1 MTSAERPA
9 PLRATWPQRTHACG
23 ALRLEHVGQA
33 VTLNGWV
40 HRRRDQGGLIFIDL
54 RDRYGI
60 TQIVVNRDGAPDA
73 HAAASR
79 ARSEYVL
86 SVSGAVRARP
96 DGTANPDLATG
107 DIELG
112 VDTVTVL
119 AESKAPPFEITAE
132 TNVDESVRLRYRYLD
147 LRRRRLRELIE
158 LRHEVVREMRE
169 YLWARDFLEL
179 ETPTLVRS
187 TPEGSR
193 DFVVPSRLHPGNF
206 YALPQSPQQMKQLI
220 MVAGLDRYFQLA
232 RCYRDED
239 LRADRVFE
247 HTQLDIEMAFVE
259 REDLLE
265 LIESLYL
272 HIVDKLSSQ
281 ALAEVPFP
289 RISHAEAV
297 RRFGTDKPDVRFG
310 VELVDVAPD
319 VSGRGFR
326 AFDDAIADGGQVKA
340 VVAPGIAGYS
350 RRQVS
355 ALQDIVQ
362 EAGAAGMAT
371 IALNDDGSIRSP
383 LARFFGE
390 DALRAAAH
398 NAGASQGDLVC
409 IVAGAAPVVAE
420 SLGALRVHLGRALDL
435 IQPNQLAFVWIID
448 FPLFEIDEE
457 SGGFTFS
464 HNPFCSPA
472 DDSFD
477 LLYTD
482 PGRALSKQY
491 DLICNGHE
499 IGGGSIRAHRA
510 KDLRRIY
517 QVMGYSDAEIDDS
530 IGHMLDAFTYGAP
543 PHGGIAMGV
552 DRLAMLLGGTENLRD
567 VTVFPKNQ
575 AGFDLMLGAPGP
587 LAPEQL
593 AELHLM
599 VSDEHEESA
608 AEG

>member
-1 MTSAERPA
+1 MTSAKRHA
-9 PLRATWPQRTHACG
+9 PLRATWPQRTHTCG
-23 ALRLEHVGQA
+23 ELRLLHTEQA

-54 RDRYGI
+54 RDRYGV
-60 TQIVVNRDGAPDA
+60 TQIVVNRDEAPEA
-73 HAAASR
+73 HAVASR
-79 ARSEYVL
+79 ARSEFVL
-86 SVSGAVRARP
+86 SVSGPVRARP
-96 DGTANPDLATG
+96 QGTANPDLATG

-112 VDTVTVL
+112 VHTVTVL

-132 TNVDESVRLRYRYLD
+132 TNVDESVRLRHRYLD
-147 LRRRRLRELIE
+147 LRRRRLRERIE
-158 LRHEVVREMRE
+158 LRHEIVREMRE
-169 YLWARDFLEL
+169 HLWARDFLEL

-206 YALPQSPQQMKQLI
+206 YALPQSPQQMKQLL
-220 MVAGLDRYFQLA
+220 MVAGMDRYFQLA

-239 LRADRVFE
+239 LRAERVFE
-247 HTQLDIEMAFVE
+247 HTQLDIEMAFVD
-259 REDLLE
+259 REDVLQ
-265 LIESLYL
+265 LIEELYL
-272 HIVDKLSSQ
+272 QIIGKLSSKKVQ
-281 ALAEVPFP
+281 EVPFP
-289 RISHAEAV
+289 RIQYADAI

-310 VELVDVAPD
+310 LELVDVAPD
-319 VSGRGFR
+319 IAGRGFR
-326 AFDDAIADGGQVKA
+326 AFDDALAAGGHVKA

-350 RRQVS
+350 RREVS

-383 LARFFGE
+383 LSRFFDE
-390 DALRAAAH
+390 DALLAAAR
-398 NAGASQGDLVC
+398 NAGANQGDLVC
-409 IVAGAAPVVAE
+409 IVAGTAEVVATA
-420 SLGALRVHLGRALDL
+420 LGDLRQHLGHALNL
-435 IQPNQLAFVWIID
+435 IEPDQLAFVWIID

-457 SGGFTFS
+457 HGGFTFS

-477 LLYTD
+477 LLYED

-491 DLICNGHE
+491 DLIGNGHE

-517 QVMGYSDAEIDDS
+517 QVMGYGDAEIDDS
-530 IGHMLDAFTYGAP
+530 IGHMLEAFTYGAP

-593 AELHLM
+593 KELNLALRDESPEPPQAE
-599 VSDEHEESA
+599 
-608 AEG
+608 

>member
-1 MTSAERPA
+1 MTSAERPT
-9 PLRATWPQRTHACG
+9 PLRATWPQRTHTCG
-23 ALRLEHVGQA
+23 ELRLSQAGQA

-54 RDRYGI
+54 RDRYGL
-60 TQIVVNRDGAPDA
+60 TQIVINRDESPAA
-73 HAAASR
+73 HEAAGR

-86 SVSGAVRARP
+86 SVGGQVRARP
-96 DGTANPDLATG
+96 DGTANPGLATG
-107 DIELG
+107 EVELG
-112 VDTVTVL
+112 VHTVTVL

-147 LRRRRLRELIE
+147 LRRRRLRKLIE
-158 LRHEVVREMRE
+158 LRHEIVREMRE
-169 YLWARDFLEL
+169 YLWGRDFLEL

-247 HTQLDIEMAFVE
+247 HTQLDIEMAFVD

-265 LIESLYL
+265 LIEELYL
-272 HIVDKLSSQ
+272 QIADKLASQ

-289 RISHAEAV
+289 RIRHAEAM

-310 VELVDVAPD
+310 LELVDVAPD
-319 VSGRGFR
+319 VAGRGFR
-326 AFDDAIADGGQVKA
+326 AFDDALDAGGQVKA

-350 RRQVS
+350 RREVS
-355 ALQDIVQ
+355 ALQDIVKNG
-362 EAGAAGMAT
+362 GAAGLAT
-371 IALNDDGSIRSP
+371 IALNTDGTIRSP
-383 LARFFGE
+383 LSRFFGE
-390 DALRAAAH
+390 DALLTAAR
-398 NAGASQGDLVC
+398 NAGGGPGDLVC
-409 IVAGAAPVVAE
+409 IVAGSPQVVAE
-420 SLGALRVHLGRALDL
+420 ALGALRLHLGQALDL
-435 IQPNQLAFVWIID
+435 IQPNVLAFVWIID

-477 LLYTD
+477 LLYED

-517 QVMGYSDAEIDDS
+517 QVMGYSNEELEDS
-530 IGHMLDAFTYGAP
+530 VGHMLEAFTYGAP

-552 DRLAMLLGGTENLRD
+552 DRLAMLIGGTGNLRD

-575 AGFDLMLGAPGP
+575 AGFDLTLGAPGP
-587 LAPEQL
+587 LLPEQL

-599 VSDEHEESA
+599 VRDEP
-608 AEG
+608 AETPPAG

>member
-1 MTSAERPA
+1 MTPAERPA
-9 PLRATWPQRTHACG
+9 PLRATWPQRTHTCG
-23 ALRLEHVGQA
+23 ELRLSHAAQA

-60 TQIVVNRDGAPDA
+60 TQIVVNRDEAPEA
-73 HAAASR
+73 HEAAGS

-86 SVSGAVRARP
+86 SVGGQVRARP
-96 DGTANPDLATG
+96 EGTANPDLATG

-112 VDTVTVL
+112 VHTVTVL

-132 TNVDESVRLRYRYLD
+132 TNVDESVRLRHRYLD

-158 LRHEVVREMRE
+158 LRHEIVREMRE
-169 YLWARDFLEL
+169 YLWERSFLEL

-220 MVAGLDRYFQLA
+220 MVAGMDRYFQLA

-247 HTQLDIEMAFVE
+247 HTQLDIEMAFVD
-259 REDLLE
+259 REDILQ

-272 HIVDKLSSQ
+272 QIVGKLSSQ
-281 ALAEVPFP
+281 TLAEAPFP
-289 RISHAEAV
+289 RISYAEAI

-310 VELVDVAPD
+310 IELVDVAPD
-319 VSGRGFR
+319 VTGRGFR
-326 AFDDAIADGGQVKA
+326 AFDGAVADGGQVKA

-350 RRQVS
+350 RREVS

-383 LARFFGE
+383 LGRFFDE
-390 DALRAAAH
+390 DALRAAAQ
-398 NAGASQGDLVC
+398 NAGASRGDLVC
-409 IVAGAAPVVAE
+409 IVAGAAEIVAE
-420 SLGALRVHLGRALDL
+420 ALGALRLHLGHALDL
-435 IQPNQLAFVWIID
+435 IQPDQLAFVWIID
-448 FPLFEIDEE
+448 FPLFEIDKE
-457 SGGFTFS
+457 SGGYTFS

-472 DDSFD
+472 DDSFG
-477 LLYTD
+477 LLYSD

-491 DLICNGHE
+491 DLIGNGHE

-517 QVMGYSDAEIDDS
+517 QVMGYSEPEIDDS
-530 IGHMLDAFTYGAP
+530 IGHMLEAFTYGAP

-552 DRLAMLLGGTENLRD
+552 DRLAMILGGTENLRD

-575 AGFDLMLGAPGP
+575 AGFDLTLGAPGP
-587 LAPEQL
+587 LLPDQL
-593 AELHLM
+593 AELHLR
-599 VSDEHEESA
+599 VRDEQEESA
-608 AEG
+608 NAG

>member
-9 PLRATWPQRTHACG
+9 PLRATWPQRTHTCG
-23 ALRLEHVGQA
+23 ELRLEHAGQA
-33 VTLNGWV
+33 VTLNGWL

-60 TQIVVNRDGAPDA
+60 TQIVINRDDAPEA

-79 ARSEYVL
+79 ARSEFVL
-86 SVSGAVRARP
+86 SVSGPVRERP
-96 DGTANPDLATG
+96 PGTANPDLETG
-107 DIELG
+107 DVELG
-112 VDTVTVL
+112 VQAVTVL

-132 TNVDESVRLRYRYLD
+132 TNVDESVRLRHRYLD

-158 LRHEVVREMRE
+158 LRHKVVREMRE

-193 DFVVPSRLHPGNF
+193 DFVVPSRLHPGEF

-259 REDLLE
+259 REDLLQ

-272 HIVDKLSSQ
+272 HIVGKLSSQ
-281 ALAEVPFP
+281 DLVEVPFP
-289 RISHAEAV
+289 RISHAEAI

-350 RRQVS
+350 RREVS

-383 LARFFGE
+383 LSRFFGE
-390 DALRAAAH
+390 DALREAAR
-398 NAGASQGDLVC
+398 NAGAKRGDLVC
-409 IVAGAAPVVAE
+409 IVAGSAPVVAE
-420 SLGALRVHLGRALDL
+420 ALGALRVHLGRALDL
-435 IQPNQLAFVWIID
+435 IPPNQLAFVWIID

-457 SGGFTFS
+457 TGGFTFS

-491 DLICNGHE
+491 DLIGNGHE

-517 QVMGYSDAEIDDS
+517 QVMGYSEAEIDDS

-593 AELHLM
+593 DELHLM
-599 VSDEHEESA
+599 VREEPEESPA
-608 AEG
+608 D

>member
-1 MTSAERPA
+1 M
-9 PLRATWPQRTHACG
+9 RATWPQRTHTCG
-23 ALRLEHVGQA
+23 ELRLAHAGQA

-60 TQIVVNRDGAPDA
+60 TQIVINRDEAPEA
-73 HAAASR
+73 HEAASR

-86 SVSGAVRARP
+86 SVSGAVRTRP

-107 DIELG
+107 DVELG
-112 VDTVTVL
+112 VQAVTVL

-132 TNVDESVRLRYRYLD
+132 TNVDESVRLRHRYLD

-158 LRHEVVREMRE
+158 LRHKVVREMRE

-272 HIVDKLSSQ
+272 HIVGKLSSQ
-281 ALAEVPFP
+281 DLAEVPFP
-289 RISHAEAV
+289 RISHAEAI
-297 RRFGTDKPDVRFG
+297 RRFGTDKPDVRFAL
-310 VELVDVAPD
+310 ELVDVAPD

-326 AFDDAIADGGQVKA
+326 AFDDAVADGGQVKA

-350 RRQVS
+350 RREVS

-371 IALNDDGSIRSP
+371 IALNDNGSIRSP

-390 DALRAAAH
+390 DALREAAR
-398 NAGASQGDLVC
+398 NAGANQGDLVC
-409 IVAGAAPVVAE
+409 IVAGSAPVVAE
-420 SLGALRVHLGRALDL
+420 ALGALRLHLGRALDL
-435 IQPNQLAFVWIID
+435 IEPNQLAFVWIID

-472 DDSFD
+472 DDSFE

-587 LAPEQL
+587 LALEQL
-593 AELHLM
+593 DELHLM
-599 VSDEHEESA
+599 VRDEQEESP
-608 AEG
+608 AEE

>member
-1 MTSAERPA
+1 MNSADRPA
-9 PLRATWPQRTHACG
+9 PLRAAWPQRTHTCG
-23 ALRLEHVGQA
+23 ELRLSHAGRS

-60 TQIVVNRDGAPDA
+60 TQIVINRDEAPEA
-73 HAAASR
+73 HASASR

-86 SVSGAVRARP
+86 SVAGSVRARP
-96 DGTANPDLATG
+96 EGTANPGLATG

-112 VDTVTVL
+112 VHTVTVL

-132 TNVDESVRLRYRYLD
+132 TNVDESVRLRHRYLD

-158 LRHEVVREMRE
+158 LRHHVVREMRE
-169 YLWARDFLEL
+169 FLWARDFLEL

-247 HTQLDIEMAFVE
+247 HTQLDIEMAFVD
-259 REDLLE
+259 REDLLQ
-265 LIESLYL
+265 LIEQLYL
-272 HIVDKLSSQ
+272 HIVDKLSSM
-281 ALAEVPFP
+281 AIPERPFP
-289 RISHAEAV
+289 RLRHADAI

-310 VELVDVAPD
+310 LELVDVAPD
-319 VSGRGFR
+319 VAGHGFR
-326 AFDDAIADGGQVKA
+326 AFDDAVDAGGQVKA
-340 VVAPGIAGYS
+340 VVAPEIAGYS
-350 RRQVS
+350 RREVS
-355 ALQDIVQ
+355 ALQDIVKD
-362 EAGAAGMAT
+362 AGAAGLAT

-383 LARFFGE
+383 LGRFFGE
-390 DALRAAAH
+390 DALRTAAQ
-398 NAGASQGDLVC
+398 NAGAGMGDLVC
-409 IVAGAAPVVAE
+409 IVAGSPSVVAE
-420 SLGALRVHLGRALDL
+420 GLAALRVHLGRTLDL
-435 IQPNQLAFVWIID
+435 IEPNQLAFVWIID

-472 DDSFD
+472 DDSFG
-477 LLYTD
+477 LLYSD

-510 KDLRRIY
+510 NDLRRIY
-517 QVMGYSDAEIDDS
+517 EVMGYSGPEIDES
-530 IGHMLDAFTYGAP
+530 IGHMLEAFTYGAP

-575 AGFDLMLGAPGP
+575 AGFDLMLGAPGT
-587 LAPEQL
+587 LLPEQL

-599 VSDEHEESA
+599 VRDESA
-608 AEG
+608 ETPTAG

>member
-1 MTSAERPA
+1 M
-9 PLRATWPQRTHACG
+9 RATWPQRTHTCG
-23 ALRLEHVGQA
+23 ALRLAHAGQA

-60 TQIVVNRDGAPDA
+60 TQIVINRDEAPEA

-79 ARSEYVL
+79 ARSEFVL
-86 SVSGAVRARP
+86 SVSGPVRERP
-96 DGTANPDLATG
+96 QGTANPDLATG
-107 DIELG
+107 DVELG
-112 VDTVTVL
+112 VQAVTVL

-158 LRHEVVREMRE
+158 LRHKVVREMRE

-289 RISHAEAV
+289 RITHAEAI

-310 VELVDVAPD
+310 LELVDVAPD

-326 AFDDAIADGGQVKA
+326 AFDDAVADGGQVKA

-350 RRQVS
+350 RREVS

-383 LARFFGE
+383 LVRFFGE
-390 DALRAAAH
+390 DALREAAR
-398 NAGASQGDLVC
+398 NAGANQDDLVC
-409 IVAGAAPVVAE
+409 IVAGSAPVVAE
-420 SLGALRVHLGRALDL
+420 ALGALRLHLGRALGL

-457 SGGFTFS
+457 TGGFTFS

-593 AELHLM
+593 DELHLM
-599 VSDEHEESA
+599 VRGEQEESPA
-608 AEG
+608 D

>member
-9 PLRATWPQRTHACG
+9 PLRATWPQRTRTCG
-23 ALRLEHVGQA
+23 ELRLSHAQQA

-60 TQIVVNRDGAPDA
+60 TQVVINRDEAPDA
-73 HAAASR
+73 HEAASR

-107 DIELG
+107 EIELG
-112 VDTVTVL
+112 VNTVAVL
-119 AESKAPPFEITAE
+119 AESKPPPFEITAE
-132 TNVDESVRLRYRYLD
+132 TNVDESVRLRHRYLD

-158 LRHEVVREMRE
+158 LRHEIVREMRE

-193 DFVVPSRLHPGNF
+193 DFVVPSRLHPGDF

-247 HTQLDIEMAFVE
+247 HTQLDIEMAFVD
-259 REDLLE
+259 REDILQ

-272 HIVDKLSSQ
+272 QIVGKLSSQ
-281 ALAEVPFP
+281 DLAEVPFP
-289 RISHAEAV
+289 RITHAEAI

-310 VELVDVAPD
+310 LELVDVAPD
-319 VSGRGFR
+319 VSGLGFR

-350 RRQVS
+350 RREVS

-362 EAGAAGMAT
+362 DAGAAGMAT

-383 LARFFGE
+383 LSRFFGE
-390 DALRAAAH
+390 DALRAAAQ

-409 IVAGAAPVVAE
+409 IVAGSPEVVAE
-420 SLGALRVHLGRALDL
+420 ALGALRVHLGRALDL

-457 SGGFTFS
+457 NGGFTFS

-472 DDSFD
+472 DGSFD
-477 LLYTD
+477 LLYSD

-491 DLICNGHE
+491 DLIGNGHE

-510 KDLRRIY
+510 NDLRRIY
-517 QVMGYSDAEIDDS
+517 QVMGYREAEIDDS
-530 IGHMLDAFTYGAP
+530 IGHMLEAFTYGAP

-575 AGFDLMLGAPGP
+575 AGFDLMLGAPGR

-599 VSDEHEESA
+599 VHDDEPESPP
-608 AEG
+608 AE

>member
-1 MTSAERPA
+1 M
-9 PLRATWPQRTHACG
+9 RATWPQRTHTCG
-23 ALRLEHVGQA
+23 ELRLAHASQA

-60 TQIVVNRDGAPDA
+60 TQIVINRDEAPEA

-79 ARSEYVL
+79 ARSEFVL
-86 SVSGAVRARP
+86 SVSGSVRSRP
-96 DGTANPDLATG
+96 QGTANPDLNTG
-107 DIELG
+107 DVELG
-112 VDTVTVL
+112 VQAVTVL

-132 TNVDESVRLRYRYLD
+132 TNVDESVRLRHRYLD
-147 LRRRRLRELIE
+147 LRRRGLRELIE
-158 LRHEVVREMRE
+158 LRHKVVREMRE

-272 HIVDKLSSQ
+272 HIVGKLSSQ
-281 ALAEVPFP
+281 DLAEVPFP
-289 RISHAEAV
+289 RISHAEAI

-310 VELVDVAPD
+310 LELVDVAPD
-319 VSGRGFR
+319 VSSRGFR

-350 RRQVS
+350 RREVS

-390 DALRAAAH
+390 DALRAAAR
-398 NAGASQGDLVC
+398 NAGANQGDLVC
-409 IVAGAAPVVAE
+409 IVAGSAPVVAE
-420 SLGALRVHLGRALDL
+420 ALGALRLHLGRALEL

-472 DDSFD
+472 DDSFG

-587 LAPEQL
+587 LEPEQL
-593 AELHLM
+593 DELHLM
-599 VSDEHEESA
+599 VRDEQEESPA
-608 AEG
+608 D